1 MHATKVKPTILGG
14 VSRGFRSRFL
24 DSGAQ
29 STFFYHLKKCTLDKS
44 VHFWVPSVFE
54 GPSVPM
60 LKEVFRNVPNSY
72 TEKSESGFADVAVRE
87 YQYRDLVRMS
97 KERKSEVLSQLDVD
111 WQ

>member
-1 MHATKVKPTILGG
+1 MGG
-14 VSRGFRSRFL
+14 GSKAVWNFSENS
-24 DSGAQ
+24 
-29 STFFYHLKKCTLDKS
+29 
-44 VHFWVPSVFE
+44 SVFE